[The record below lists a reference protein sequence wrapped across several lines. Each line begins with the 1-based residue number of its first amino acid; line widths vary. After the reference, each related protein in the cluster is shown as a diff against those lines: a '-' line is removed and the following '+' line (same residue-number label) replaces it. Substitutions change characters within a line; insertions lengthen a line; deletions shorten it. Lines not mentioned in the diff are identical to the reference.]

1 MDEENE
7 ITIPQDKESIRNV
20 TDVILLTFNTCV
32 DFNESIEHVIKK
44 LYSVCSTAKY
54 FGINKIEE
62 LQEINCRFLS
72 VIYSILKEDYQ
83 LVIQYF
89 NVLKRCFWI
98 FVESNAKYFD
108 LKQNENNQSNQIS
121 ISIKPNSQIY
131 NKINPTQNNY
141 VPFNQETYLANQI
154 KNIVNLFKEIDTTD
168 PNNLLKNVHRYL
180 CTLFYVEK
188 PDMNDDNIWGVIQLL
203 TLTLFFSSL
212 SIYPPKDSKSFKSF
226 KICFWEAVNALNY
239 WFEFNKDDLEI
250 NNLFNEEGKNVTDK
264 LKEMESY
271 ENEPEDE
278 VVINNPNNTIITS
291 NTQQTQ
297 FQNQSYGTQQT
308 SLESNISEEHKGTKK
323 RTTLST
329 ENKDDKEKEEKAPK
343 ILTKDDNE
351 KSKKEENKEKIKKFG
366 TGSNQSGRRKYIGPG
381 DKKTRTK
388 AEPKNNNN

>member
-1 MDEENE
+1 MDEENN
-7 ITIPQDKESIRNV
+7 ITIPQNRESIRNV
-20 TDVILLTFNTCV
+20 TDVILLTFNTHV
-32 DFNESIEHVIKK
+32 NFDESIENIIKK

-72 VIYSILKEDYQ
+72 VIYAILKEDFQ
-83 LVIQYF
+83 LVVQYF

-108 LKQNENNQSNQIS
+108 LKENENNQSNQIS
-121 ISIKPNSQIY
+121 ILIKPNSQIY

-141 VPFNQETYLANQI
+141 IPFNQETYLANQI
-154 KNIVNLFKEIDTTD
+154 KNIINLYKEIDTSD

-188 PDMNDDNIWGVIQLL
+188 PVMNDDNIWGVIQLL
-203 TLTLFFSSL
+203 TVVLFFSSL

-239 WFEFNKDDLEI
+239 WLEFSKDDLEI
-250 NNLFNEEGKNVTDK
+250 NKLFNEEGKNVSDK
-264 LKEMESY
+264 LKEMDTY
-271 ENEPEDE
+271 ENDPEVK
-278 VVINNPNNTIITS
+278 VVINNPNNTIITT

-308 SLESNISEEHKGTKK
+308 PLQNNNSEESKGMKK
-323 RTTLST
+323 RPVFQHVTK
-329 ENKDDKEKEEKAPK
+329 EDKKKDEKAPK
-343 ILTKDDNE
+343 LLPKNDNE
-351 KSKKEENKEKIKKFG
+351 KSKIEQTLNKINKVKNYISG
-366 TGSNQSGRRKYIGPG
+366 NNQPG
-381 DKKTRTK
+381 DKKL
-388 AEPKNNNN
+388 NNNN